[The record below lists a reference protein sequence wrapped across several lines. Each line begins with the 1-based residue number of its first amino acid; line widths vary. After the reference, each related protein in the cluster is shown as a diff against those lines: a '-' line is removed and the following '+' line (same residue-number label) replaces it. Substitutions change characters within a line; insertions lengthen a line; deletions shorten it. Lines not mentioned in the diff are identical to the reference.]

1 MSDAYN
7 LEEAS
12 LDVTR
17 ADGTAV
23 ALAGLTEVTIVPS
36 VSIEQLYTGDTIKI
50 EEQMQHGFEV
60 GVDLTV
66 RKWDEDMAQEW
77 LGGEGASATS
87 MADTSQPQKFTITGT
102 LWNIGGTKQLTV
114 EVTGVTFEE
123 FPLADLQM
131 GEFQEISLSGTG
143 EDISQFA
150 DTTPA

>member
-17 ADGTAV
+17 DDGTDV
-23 ALAGLTEVTIVPS
+23 SIAGITEVTITPS
-36 VSIEQLYTGDTIKI
+36 VSIEQLYTGDSIKI
-50 EEQMQHGFEV
+50 EEQMQHSFEV
-60 GVDLTV
+60 GVDITV
-66 RKWDEDMAQEW
+66 RTWDEAMAQEW
-77 LGGEGASATS
+77 LGGDGASATS
-87 MADTSQPQKFTITGT
+87 MADTSKPQKFTVTGV
-102 LWNIGGTKQLTV
+102 LNNIGGTKELTV

-143 EDISQFA
+143 EDIPQFA
-150 DTTPA
+150 DTTV